1 MNTTLQI
8 RLPWEGT
15 GDIKGANSSLPRVYS
30 GQRMY
35 GALDVSTQT
44 GNEPVFDAAEI
55 VFEGNITSFIHSAI
69 VNEGASWTV
78 KRQLVHLTDS
88 QPSANFHSASSRIPG
103 NGTVHTSFHFDIPE
117 TVSDPHLS
125 GESESSFLSAE
136 SNLPPSATLR
146 KAYAAGKGPADR
158 GDGRSGTCDVTYQIR
173 ARLILRNKIIA
184 ETTRKVQ
191 LVPITEPSP
200 PLDVR
205 DFTDE
210 FQLSTTGSVVEPLKL
225 KKRGQLSVAVAQP
238 SPLVF
243 SLDNPV
249 TTAST
254 RLNLKFQFRSSSKN
268 AIPPSLPDLTDCTVT
283 SGLEALTHFSVIPQ
297 DMALSKRE
305 VKRLPQVAQVEWK
318 AKPQARKLKL
328 SNWQRVGDNDSNIS
342 TWETTASV
350 VISPHLDSP
359 AYILPTFRSPFVSRR
374 YALDLKVKVRSP
386 SEHIAHLTLD
396 LRTPVQVLYTST
408 AGAGAAEEKGDVEP
422 VVQIA
427 CGGCRDRKRVEDLT
441 IESVLVAPPVYT
453 YR

>member
-1 MNTTLQI
+1 LISTT
-8 RLPWEGT
+8 
-15 GDIKGANSSLPRVYS
+15 
-30 GQRMY
+30 
-35 GALDVSTQT
+35 
-44 GNEPVFDAAEI
+44 
-55 VFEGNITSFIHSAI
+55 GNITSFIHSAI

-78 KRQLVHLTDS
+78 KRQVRPYHVRPHAFQPANLIPLQLVHLTDS

-103 NGTVHTSFHFDIPE
+103 NGTVHTSFYFDIPE

-158 GDGRSGTCDVTYQIR
+158 GDGRSGTCDVAYQIR

-297 DMALSKRE
+297 DIALSKRE

-328 SNWQRVGDNDSNIS
+328 SNWQRVGDNGTSSPLLILSPTTSETPTNSTPRLQHLNMGNNSQRSHIPTPRLPSLHPPNIPLPVRLTPLRPRPEGQGS
-342 TWETTASV
+342 Q
-350 VISPHLDSP
+350 PKR
-359 AYILPTFRSPFVSRR
+359 AYSAFDPRS
-374 YALDLKVKVRSP
+374 
-386 SEHIAHLTLD
+386 
-396 LRTPVQVLYTST
+396 
-408 AGAGAAEEKGDVEP
+408 
-422 VVQIA
+422 
-427 CGGCRDRKRVEDLT
+427 
-441 IESVLVAPPVYT
+441 
-453 YR
+453 